1 MKMISDPPPRPLLRP
16 GQADNLA
23 EALLALTRE
32 VWVLTDR
39 LAIVEA
45 VLEAKGGLTQADIET
60 YRPDATVEARLAVR
74 RQALIGAVE
83 AALKT

>member
-1 MKMISDPPPRPLLRP
+1 MTKISSPASRLLLRP
-16 GQADNLA
+16 GQADSLA

-60 YRPDATVEARLAVR
+60 YQPDAAVEARLSAR

-83 AALKT
+83 AALKA